1 MLSINEIKRFI
12 ADDETSE
19 KKRLA
24 REGQNYY
31 EGRHDIRNYRLFYYD
46 ADGILQEDK
55 TRSNIKI
62 SHPFFTELSD
72 QLTSYLLSNNGEN
85 PIQAKEKLK
94 DNHILQGYLDTYFDE
109 NFWAEVQELV
119 SGAYNKGFEYIF
131 AYVNEEGRLTFECAD
146 SIGVIEVRE
155 KDTDDGCKYIIY
167 WYIDRI
173 EKGKKTIKRIQV
185 WSDKEVHYYVQ
196 AGNGKIKVDDSVA
209 INPRP
214 HAMYTDE
221 ETGKLMGYQLGY
233 IPFWRLDNNRKQFSG
248 LRPVKN
254 LIDDYDLHSCSLSNN
269 LVDFDTPLH
278 IVKGYEG
285 DDMDKL
291 QQNLKTKKIVGVG
304 EGGSIEVK
312 TVDIPYQ
319 ARKEKLDI
327 DEKNIYRFGFGL
339 NTFGLKDT
347 SATTNIAIKAA
358 YSLLDMKANKMET
371 ALKRLLKN
379 LVKVVID
386 EINEEYKTA
395 YKVSDV
401 QFNFERNI
409 MVNEQENAQIEL
421 TKAQT
426 KQVEINTILNVAAT
440 LDDETVLKN
449 ICAVMDI
456 DYEDVKNK
464 VPDTNEATNNL
475 TAAKTAL
482 NDIFTDDETTDIKN
496 VQ

>member
-12 ADDETSE
+12 ADDETSV

-24 REGQNYY
+24 REGQSYY
-31 EGRHDIRNYRLFYYD
+31 EGNHDIRNYRLFYYD
-46 ADGILQEDK
+46 TDGILKEDK

-72 QLTSYLLSNNGEN
+72 QLTSYLLSFSEN
-85 PIQAKEKLK
+85 PIQAK
-94 DNHILQGYLDTYFDE
+94 DNRLQEQLNIYFDE

-119 SGAYNKGFEYIF
+119 SGAYNKGFEYIY
-131 AYVNEEGRLTFECAD
+131 AYVNDEGRLEFQCAD
-146 SIGVIEVRE
+146 SIGVVEVRE

-185 WSDKEVHYYVQ
+185 WSDKEIAYFVQ
-196 AGNGKIKVDDSVA
+196 SGNGKIKVDDSVA

-214 HAMYTDE
+214 HAMYKDS

-248 LRPVKN
+248 LKPVKN

-291 QQNLKTKKIVGVG
+291 QQNLKTKKLVGVDDN
-304 EGGSIEVK
+304 GGIEIK
-312 TVDIPYQ
+312 TVDVPYQ

-339 NTFGLKDT
+339 NTYGLKDT

-379 LVKVVID
+379 LVKVVLE
-386 EINEEYKTA
+386 EINEAMGTA
-395 YKVSDV
+395 YQPADV
-401 QFNFERNI
+401 TFNFERNI

-421 TKAQT
+421 TKAQA

-456 DYEDVKNK
+456 DYEEIKNN
-464 VPDTNEATNNL
+464 VPDANEASNSL
-475 TAAKTAL
+475 ITAKSAL
-482 NDIFTDDETTDIKN
+482 NEVFTDDKTTDTKN

>member
-19 KKRLA
+19 KKRFA

-31 EGRHDIRNYRLFYYD
+31 EGKHDIRNYRLFYYD

-72 QLTSYLLSNNGEN
+72 QLTSYLLSFGEN
-85 PIQAKEKLK
+85 PIRAKEQLK
-94 DNHILQGYLDTYFDE
+94 DNQQLQEQLDMYFDE
-109 NFWAEVQELV
+109 SFWAEIQELV
-119 SGAYNKGFEYIF
+119 AGAYNKGFEYIY
-131 AYVNEEGRLTFECAD
+131 AYVNNEGRLAFECAD
-146 SIGVIEVRE
+146 SIGVVEVRA
-155 KDTDDGCKYIIY
+155 KDTDDKCEYIIY

-185 WSDKEVHYYVQ
+185 WSDKDIAYYVQ
-196 AGNGKIKVDDSVA
+196 SGNGKIKVDDSVE

-214 HAMYTDE
+214 HAMYKDN

-233 IPFWRLDNNRKQFSG
+233 IPFWRLDNNRKQISG

-278 IVKGYEG
+278 VVKGFDG
-285 DDMDKL
+285 NDMDKL
-291 QQNLKTKKIVGVG
+291 QQNLKTKKLVGVDA
-304 EGGSIEVK
+304 EGGIDVK
-312 TVDIPYQ
+312 TVDVPYQ
-319 ARKEKLDI
+319 ARKEKLEI

-339 NTFGLKDT
+339 NTLGLKDT

-358 YSLLDMKANKMET
+358 YSLLDMKANRMET
-371 ALKRLLKN
+371 ALKRTLKN
-379 LVKVVID
+379 LVKVVLD
-386 EINEEYKTA
+386 EINEELGTSYKS
-395 YKVSDV
+395 SDV
-401 QFNFERNI
+401 VFNFERNI
-409 MVNEQENAQIEL
+409 MVNEQENAQIDL
-421 TKAQT
+421 TIAQT

-456 DYEDVKNK
+456 DYEDIKNK
-464 VPDTNEATNNL
+464 VPDANEAGNSL
-475 TAAKTAL
+475 ITAKSTL
-482 NDIFTDDETTDIKN
+482 NDIFTDDETTDIKT